1 MDDKGIGVSGP
12 GAALLL
18 EDPVGAVERLFA
30 SRRQPSSRVVADI
43 HVRMPRAG
51 KSGSLRRLDQLQAVD
66 LPRTLRQRSLPA
78 RTGGGTR

>member
-51 KSGSLRRLDQLQAVD
+51 KAGSLRRVV
-66 LPRTLRQRSLPA
+66 
-78 RTGGGTR
+78 GGSWPEKRRDTQHDDPKA